1 MVSSSSHEAGWSQS
15 VHCICRCAFRNCQHL
30 EEPGCAV
37 REGWARHAWYAELH
51 EEVKAAD
58 ELARHRAASKKR
70 REGSVRCGPFPVQ
83 PVAGMRSLSGAL
95 LSQALL

>member
-1 MVSSSSHEAGWSQS
+1 M
-15 VHCICRCAFRNCQHL
+15 HCICRCAFRNCQHL

-70 REGSVRCGPFPVQ
+70 REGSVRCSPFPF
-83 PVAGMRSLSGAL
+83 SLLQGCAL
-95 LSQALL
+95 CQGPCSPKLFSRILHNRLG